1 MAQKKKDMKKPLII
15 LGIVAV
21 VALLAF
27 LIFDEV
33 KSGNYLKELNQV
45 LENTKEIESGS
56 AIGYTYS
63 YAEGERDTASKATRK
78 ANFLRSEDG
87 ITFQE
92 STGNEEGTA
101 LVSNVYLKPGEYY
114 YLGEDAK
121 WVRSE
126 IEKGLDTRPYS
137 MASFSRTLSSEQF
150 KRIKPTEVDGKKAFE
165 VVLTRQWLM
174 ASYQGNGGDPLS
186 GNVVFIMGKD
196 GDTPIVERVIQTLN
210 IRVTDEEGNK
220 SVQVVEEDSTITV
233 GKSVEGGD
241 VKAALDTF
249 YEENIKDNYVEA
261 TELEQTENPEEEPTV
276 GESGEQTVGS
286 SEQKETEQ
294 E

>member
-15 LGIVAV
+15 LGVVAV
-21 VALLAF
+21 AALLAF

-33 KSGNYLKELNQV
+33 KSGSYLKELNQA
-45 LENTKEIESGS
+45 LENTKEIQSGS

-63 YAEGERDTASKATRK
+63 YAEGERDNASKATRK

-196 GDTPIVERVIQTLN
+196 GDTPIVERDIQTLN
-210 IRVTDEEGNK
+210 IRVSDEEGNK

-233 GKSVEGGD
+233 CKSVDGGD
-241 VKAALDTF
+241 VQAALDKF

-261 TELEQTENPEEEPTV
+261 TELEQTENSGEEPTV
-276 GESGEQTVGS
+276 GESEEQTVGS